1 MKFMFWTVSQF
12 MQNAI
17 TTDVFMV
24 KSETEK
30 QHGGSWIFGLE
41 TGP

>member
-1 MKFMFWTVSQF
+1 MFWTVSQF

-17 TTDVFMV
+17 TTAVFML

-30 QHGGSWIFGLE
+30 KHGGS
-41 TGP
+41 